1 MEKPRTHPFLFG
13 IFHSKL
19 HVHRICNYL
28 NHPFLWKPWEPLFLI
43 CTLGAVALM
52 LRRQAGGPPCHQGT
66 AGYHYGY
73 IWLNMAKTMDHIYIY
88 IPQKTL
94 SLSLPPFIAFRS
106 PCPSCALKKLW
117 HTIMATVYGGFVT
130 VEGVPAN
137 HPKCCTIWGLKGIE
151 RHGDLGV
158 PHFKTPP

>member
-1 MEKPRTHPFLFG
+1 METLGTPLFD
-13 IFHSKL
+13 L
-19 HVHRICNYL
+19 HVGCRCFDAA
-28 NHPFLWKPWEPLFLI
+28 PPGWR
-43 CTLGAVALM
+43 A
-52 LRRQAGGPPCHQGT
+52 PCHQGT

-137 HPKCCTIWGLKGIE
+137 HPKCCTI
-151 RHGDLGV
+151 
-158 PHFKTPP
+158 

>member
-88 IPQKTL
+88 ISLKKLSL
-94 SLSLPPFIAFRS
+94 SLSLPSSPSGLPARAVPSKNYGILLWLQYMEVSLQWRGYPQIIPNVAPF
-106 PCPSCALKKLW
+106 
-117 HTIMATVYGGFVT
+117 
-130 VEGVPAN
+130 E
-137 HPKCCTIWGLKGIE
+137 
-151 RHGDLGV
+151 D
-158 PHFKTPP
+158 